1 MKIFQARQSQAPDS
15 VVRAC
20 ENRSTEFEQTF
31 TDYYNQVIAEN
42 KDNMLTALLIIRAQ
56 FHLDFDFT
64 EEFLKDYRYAD
75 IPMLKGVSI
84 AIAGNKNKK
93 EGTDVVDFEI
103 NDIEGNPRHFA
114 DYIGKGNYTLAD
126 FWVSWCG
133 PCCAEIPNVKAC
145 YEKYKDKGFQVVGVS
160 FDTDQVALEK
170 AVKDLGISWP
180 QLSELKGWD
189 NQALRLYD
197 LRGIPA
203 AILYSPD
210 GKVVATQLNGEGL
223 RNKLAEIYDK

>member
-1 MKIFQARQSQAPDS
+1 MHRHL
-15 VVRAC
+15 
-20 ENRSTEFEQTF
+20 RSTGLNELAS
-31 TDYYNQVIAEN
+31 D
-42 KDNMLTALLIIRAQ
+42 
-56 FHLDFDFT
+56 
-64 EEFLKDYRYAD
+64 
-75 IPMLKGVSI
+75 
-84 AIAGNKNKK
+84 
-93 EGTDVVDFEI
+93 
-103 NDIEGNPRHFA
+103 
-114 DYIGKGNYTLAD
+114 TL
-126 FWVSWCG
+126 SETL
-133 PCCAEIPNVKAC
+133 P
-145 YEKYKDKGFQVVGVS
+145 VGVS

-189 NQALRLYD
+189 NLALRLYD

>member
-20 ENRSTEFEQTF
+20 ENCSTEFEQTF

-42 KDNMLTALLIIRAQ
+42 KDNMLAALLIIRAQ

-64 EEFLKDYRYAD
+64 EAFLKDYRYAD

-93 EGTDVVDFEI
+93 EGADVVDFEI

-114 DYIGKGNYTLAD
+114 DYIG
-126 FWVSWCG
+126 
-133 PCCAEIPNVKAC
+133 
-145 YEKYKDKGFQVVGVS
+145 
-160 FDTDQVALEK
+160 
-170 AVKDLGISWP
+170 
-180 QLSELKGWD
+180 
-189 NQALRLYD
+189 
-197 LRGIPA
+197 
-203 AILYSPD
+203 
-210 GKVVATQLNGEGL
+210 EG
-223 RNKLAEIYDK
+223 